1 MWLKEDGRKDIE
13 LMNDE
18 IITQILRKML
28 PYLENEQMKILQEI
42 LQHSFYGLQISRV
55 EGYIK
60 QEENVEIS
68 FHNSATY
75 ILKDKDN
82 ANVLITIC

>member
-1 MWLKEDGRKDIE
+1 MWLKEGGRKDRE

-42 LQHSFYGLQISRV
+42 LPLKTPVLQKNSSPCLLFYLF
-55 EGYIK
+55 
-60 QEENVEIS
+60 EE
-68 FHNSATY
+68 
-75 ILKDKDN
+75 
-82 ANVLITIC
+82 ITL